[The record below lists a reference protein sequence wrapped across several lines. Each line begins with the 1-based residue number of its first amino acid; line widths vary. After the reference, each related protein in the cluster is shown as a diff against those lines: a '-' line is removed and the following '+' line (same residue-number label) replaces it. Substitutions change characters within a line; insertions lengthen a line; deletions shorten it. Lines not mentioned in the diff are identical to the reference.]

1 MCRLDETYHV
11 ACGHWGRKRNVS
23 PCAIGYSDS
32 TMLLVGCWH
41 STIEGCSRVETLCT
55 ACKYRNASQYI
66 SSRDSMDI
74 VWSSSL
80 VIELKSD
87 DDYVRGA
94 TVRGVPEAE
103 RIWLQRRL
111 GLGPQD
117 DALIDRFWQEERKR
131 KSGRKDSQSSLGEVS
146 SECSKSQKSDRN

>member
-1 MCRLDETYHV
+1 
-11 ACGHWGRKRNVS
+11 
-23 PCAIGYSDS
+23 
-32 TMLLVGCWH
+32 
-41 STIEGCSRVETLCT
+41 
-55 ACKYRNASQYI
+55 
-66 SSRDSMDI
+66 MDI